1 MYSGRSIETTLVV
14 CDLPEEWD
22 LTTFENILGKD
33 VHLQRNEPRNEL
45 FLDFASL
52 DGLLEGQVKLEE
64 LKEQFSDM
72 KVRRF
77 SVTAGEFLLTP
88 ESCEHFAPYF
98 NESWQTYVNAGLAI
112 QGETPELV
120 SCTHELAKLT
130 RTQPR
135 SVQLAK
141 KTKTEEPEG
150 AECAGAG
157 AEEIEEV
164 VESKEVEEIVPEEP
178 HISEGVKANILKIEP
193 KKVELEVRPM
203 KKQKKRR
210 RKRKQRVKKVNILD
224 FLKVEEAGE
233 KVEEEEVEVVT
244 KEPVRRRR
252 RKRKKN
258 KVLSLNTEGQ
268 LTAKVLEERRIYE
281 EKIAVKKNFKFNTSS
296 RAQYEGEK
304 GVKAWSGGSGYGS
317 SHTKDTSA
325 WDVNTYLS
333 QENTRVASIRDQLAN
348 ITTKLDDNPLMV
360 EFITQSCL
368 MTVLY
373 DYCLNDSLNDIESR
387 PKLYAEVFECVMRM
401 LSLTPFAALLREK
414 RGSKSILDCVQ
425 NLANKFKKR
434 MALEKDTEETPNELA
449 MLVISIAE
457 QSTLEEEV
465 ESQCSKSSE
474 DYVAIMR
481 DLCFESVETME
492 SMPGHKYAK
501 SSVNMKRKLMKRLAV
516 EYSDLGESL
525 PIHEESSVFFRFC
538 DEKMTHAQ
546 MLIIACEGTPYA
558 GGCFIFDVMF
568 PENYPAV
575 PPKVNLQ
582 TTGRGA
588 VRFNPNLY
596 NCGKVCLSLLGTWS
610 GNSQGEMWNPK
621 LSSFLQVA
629 ISIQSLIFVPEPYY
643 NEPGWERYM
652 GTKDGDRRSR
662 EYNKV
667 RERGTV
673 AYAIIEMLENPP
685 AAFKDVIKNHFRLQA
700 DRVLSNVA
708 RWMGEDAPQTE
719 KVETLLRNLKAET
732 VSIGA

>member
-1 MYSGRSIETTLVV
+1 
-14 CDLPEEWD
+14 
-22 LTTFENILGKD
+22 
-33 VHLQRNEPRNEL
+33 
-45 FLDFASL
+45 
-52 DGLLEGQVKLEE
+52 
-64 LKEQFSDM
+64 
-72 KVRRF
+72 
-77 SVTAGEFLLTP
+77 
-88 ESCEHFAPYF
+88 
-98 NESWQTYVNAGLAI
+98 
-112 QGETPELV
+112 
-120 SCTHELAKLT
+120 
-130 RTQPR
+130 
-135 SVQLAK
+135 
-141 KTKTEEPEG
+141 
-150 AECAGAG
+150 
-157 AEEIEEV
+157 
-164 VESKEVEEIVPEEP
+164 
-178 HISEGVKANILKIEP
+178 
-193 KKVELEVRPM
+193 
-203 KKQKKRR
+203 
-210 RKRKQRVKKVNILD
+210 
-224 FLKVEEAGE
+224 LKVEEAGK
-233 KVEEEEVEVVT
+233 KVEEKEVEEVTT

-333 QENTRVASIRDQLAN
+333 QENTRIASIRDQLAN

-434 MALEKDTEETPNELA
+434 MALEKDTEESPNELA

-568 PENYPAV
+568 PENYPAG

-662 EYNKV
+662 DYNKV
-667 RERGTV
+667 IERGTV